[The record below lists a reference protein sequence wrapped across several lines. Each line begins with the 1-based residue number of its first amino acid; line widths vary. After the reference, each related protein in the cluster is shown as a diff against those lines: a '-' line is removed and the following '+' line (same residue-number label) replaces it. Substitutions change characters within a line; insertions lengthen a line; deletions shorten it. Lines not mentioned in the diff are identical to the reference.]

1 VRRAVL
7 DHRGDPGTDD
17 RGRPG
22 SVRLSRFYL
31 HCVGSLRSLHGLGDA
46 IPGLDRYPERALLL
60 AGEGDAVCVPGPVDP
75 DYLGFLASLGL
86 GPRPEHVIVAGGN
99 GRAAGRPLVERLL
112 GEPAVLSRAA
122 QALGAREVTIEPYA
136 ATTEVMALVEVME
149 RESGI
154 PVRMDGSP
162 RITKY
167 ADQKHHMRVKAQEL
181 GIPVAEGEVAE
192 LAYPCGRRRRD
203 LEPVRVAI
211 ERQLRTSARVIVRGA
226 SGASGSSTFV
236 VGRGG
241 EDTSGVLRRLGARA
255 DNRIYLV
262 EGMVEA
268 MVSPSVQIHI
278 PSDDAPLACTGITD
292 QRWSRG
298 LTHAGDQLPSSA
310 RMVDAMEAWARVLAH
325 WMRGQ
330 GYTGPVGFDFVEYR
344 DPRTGGPR
352 AILAEVNPRVGAG
365 TYPLALRSRLNAAA
379 ARAGRPQ
386 APAFVSGTVATR
398 AASFARVKTA
408 IGHLLFDPDRG
419 TGVVPYAT
427 GCLPHGRCAL
437 VALAGSRLRAA
448 EVYGAAQARLEAA

>member
-1 VRRAVL
+1 MDAR
-7 DHRGDPGTDD
+7 
-17 RGRPG
+17 
-22 SVRLSRFYL
+22 RLSRLYL

-60 AGEGDAVCVPGPVDP
+60 AGEGDAVCVLKPVDP
-75 DYLGFLASLGL
+75 AYLGFLAGLGL

-99 GRAAGRPLVERLL
+99 GRGEGRSLTERLL
-112 GEPAVLSRAA
+112 CEPAVLSRAVR
-122 QALGAREVTIEPYA
+122 ALGAGEVTIEPYA
-136 ATTEVMALVEVME
+136 ATTEVMALAEVME
-149 RESGI
+149 RETGV

-167 ADQKHHMRVKAQEL
+167 ADQKHHMRAKAEEL

-192 LAYPCGRRRRD
+192 LAYPGGRRRRD
-203 LEPVRVAI
+203 LEPVRAAI
-211 ERQLRTSARVIVRGA
+211 ERQLRKSARVIVRGA
-226 SGASGSSTFV
+226 SGVSGSSTFV

-241 EDTSGVLRRLGARA
+241 EDIQGVLRRLALRA

-262 EGMVEA
+262 EAMVEA
-268 MVSPSVQIHI
+268 TVSPSVQIQVPAHG
-278 PSDDAPLACTGITD
+278 APLVLSGITD

-310 RMVDAMEAWARVLAH
+310 RTIDAMEAWARILAN
-325 WMRGQ
+325 WMRSQ
-330 GYTGPVGFDFVEYR
+330 GYLGPVGFDFVEYR
-344 DPRTGGPR
+344 DPVTGGPR
-352 AILAEVNPRVGAG
+352 AILAEVNPRANGG
-365 TYPLALRSRLNAAA
+365 TYPLALRARLNATA

-386 APAFVSGTVATR
+386 APAFVSGTVETR
-398 AASFARVKTA
+398 AASFARVKAA

-427 GCLPHGRCAL
+427 GCLEHGRCSL

>member
-1 VRRAVL
+1 MDAR
-7 DHRGDPGTDD
+7 
-17 RGRPG
+17 
-22 SVRLSRFYL
+22 RLSRLYL

-60 AGEGDAVCVPGPVDP
+60 AGDGDAVCVPKPVDP
-75 DYLGFLASLGL
+75 AYLGFLAGLGL

-99 GRAAGRPLVERLL
+99 GRGEGRSLTERLL
-112 GEPAVLSRAA
+112 CEPAVLSRAVR
-122 QALGAREVTIEPYA
+122 ALGAGEVTIEPYA
-136 ATTEVMALVEVME
+136 ATTEVMALAEVME
-149 RESGI
+149 RETGV

-167 ADQKHHMRVKAQEL
+167 ADQKHHMRAKAEEL

-192 LAYPCGRRRRD
+192 LAYPGGRRRRD
-203 LEPVRVAI
+203 LEPVRAAI
-211 ERQLRTSARVIVRGA
+211 ERQLRKSARVIVRGA

-241 EDTSGVLRRLGARA
+241 EDIQGVLRRLALRA

-262 EGMVEA
+262 EAMVEA
-268 MVSPSVQIHI
+268 TVSPSVQIQVPAHG
-278 PSDDAPLACTGITD
+278 APLVLSGITD

-310 RMVDAMEAWARVLAH
+310 RTIDAMEAWARILAN
-325 WMRGQ
+325 WMRSQ
-330 GYTGPVGFDFVEYR
+330 GYLGPVGFDFVEYR
-344 DPRTGGPR
+344 DPVTGGPR
-352 AILAEVNPRVGAG
+352 AILAEVNPRANGG
-365 TYPLALRSRLNAAA
+365 TYPLALRARLNATA

-386 APAFVSGTVATR
+386 APAFVSGTVETR
-398 AASFARVKTA
+398 AASFARVKAA

-427 GCLPHGRCAL
+427 GCLEHGRCSL